1 MPADRQNSGQGCGQS
16 ADSRENLPSALWW
29 EKGLRFSCLGCGR
42 CCRGEPGAIFITP
55 VEESAIACFLGISTE
70 IFGKRYKTSR
80 WKAPSLKEKKN
91 GECIFYQAENAG
103 CSVYPVRPLQ
113 CRLFPFWPVL
123 LSSEEEWEKAAED
136 CPGMNSGRLYPAPEI
151 AELLAQCPFP
161 SLL

>member
-1 MPADRQNSGQGCGQS
+1 MPTDRLDPDNGCGQC
-16 ADSRENLPSALWW
+16 ADSPENLPSALWW
-29 EKGLRFSCLGCGR
+29 GNGLRFSCIGCGR

-55 VEESAIACFLGISTE
+55 AEESAISCYLGISTE
-70 IFGKRYKTSR
+70 DFGKRFKTSR

-91 GECIFYQAENAG
+91 GECIFYQAENAR

-136 CPGMNSGRLYPAPEI
+136 CPGMNSGRLYSVPEI

>member
-1 MPADRQNSGQGCGQS
+1 MPAEGLDSVQGD
-16 ADSRENLPSALWW
+16 ARRVDSRESLPSAIWW
-29 EKGLRFSCLGCGR
+29 EEGLRFSCLGCGR

-55 VEESAIACFLGISTE
+55 VEESSIACYLGITTE
-70 IFGKRYKTSR
+70 DFGKRFKTSR

-91 GECIFYQAENAG
+91 GECIFYRAENSR

-123 LSSEEEWEKAAED
+123 LSSEEEWEKAAGD